1 MQSFSFHPEHGCLF
15 PASDPCVV
23 SVDFSLALL
32 MLHSL
37 ASVTP
42 QSIVG
47 GSKWRKGTQ
56 NKQMKKTKMLTLF
69 FWLRYYSL
77 IWIGKMSQV
86 MVQNQ
91 FRNSMLMAFPAPY
104 LCSFDCRVLFSSSYV
119 CWNMRINRRRSFA
132 WCCVAVQS
140 LCQIRTLFWYCPIA
154 FISFAPV
161 SVPGAVFCLTAL
173 LYLLLFLSILSFWG
187 IIFSIKEDL
196 QKNTFSSHFCHLQ
209 GCKCHYCPLSFL
221 IL

>member
-104 LCSFDCRVLFSSSYV
+104 LCSFVTAEFCSVLPMFVETWGSIGGGLSLD
-119 CWNMRINRRRSFA
+119 
-132 WCCVAVQS
+132 AVLLCS
-140 LCQIRTLFWYCPIA
+140 LSAKLEPCF
-154 FISFAPV
+154 
-161 SVPGAVFCLTAL
+161 GTAR
-173 LYLLLFLSILSFWG
+173 
-187 IIFSIKEDL
+187 
-196 QKNTFSSHFCHLQ
+196 
-209 GCKCHYCPLSFL
+209 
-221 IL
+221 